1 MVFLFTTSLKFSVIS
16 SLCRV
21 FAVLLFLSV
30 VSMMFLLVS
39 QNRVFED
46 VREYETVISNISS
59 SNTTDLANVNKVGN
73 NTLHLTDKAANSITF
88 NWSDHSTVG
97 PNIQNGTVHINES
110 YFVTAENVANYP
122 NSSESLKIGANI
134 SNSTTYYEEILVN
147 SPVNDSNSSNW
158 SENSEMETNT
168 SRIRGRLKEN
178 YFVVFIIPT
187 HPRKVDTRQL
197 IRQTWANVSAW
208 SLLKEMEEET
218 KKIKLMFIL
227 GRLPSDKYSSQYSSE
242 FNKELSQ
249 NQDDMFVVN
258 DITDSYKSL
267 RQKVTWGMNYSHQ
280 HYNFKY
286 LVKTDDDIAVNLP
299 VLLQALSKLRP
310 GLRYTGYCINK
321 SGRKPQRFTYCS
333 GGGYVLSYELLGH
346 VLNLPYTV
354 HNRTMKPE
362 DAFTGWLVWNVNQ
375 LNNVYNTTLYS
386 VRAKWAVRALSLAR
400 YKCGKITRWFYHG
413 YKKKPIE
420 FRLQQFEDAFMN
432 NTAIDCETVRKVH
445 V

>member
-1 MVFLFTTSLKFSVIS
+1 MVFLFTSSSKFSAIS

-39 QNRVFED
+39 QNRDFDD
-46 VREYETVISNISS
+46 VREYGSGIPNASS
-59 SNTTDLANVNKVGN
+59 SDTTDLAIVNKVGN
-73 NTLHLTDKAANSITF
+73 NLTLLLWDKAANSITF
-88 NWSDHSTVG
+88 NGSGNLTVG
-97 PNIQNGTVHINES
+97 PNFQNDTVHINES
-110 YFVTAENVANYP
+110 YLVTAGNFAHRNT
-122 NSSESLKIGANI
+122 SESRTTGENI
-134 SNSTTYYEEILVN
+134 SNLTTYYKKTHVN
-147 SPVNDSNSSNW
+147 SPVNDSNSSNR
-158 SENSEMETNT
+158 SENSEMGTNI
-168 SRIRGRLKEN
+168 SKIRGRLKES

-208 SLLKEMEEET
+208 SLLREMDEET

-227 GRLPSDKYSSQYSSE
+227 GRLPSNKYSSQYSAE

-249 NQDDMFVVN
+249 NQDDMFVVD
-258 DITDSYKSL
+258 DITDGYQSL
-267 RQKVTWGMNYSHQ
+267 RQKVTWGMNYSHL

-286 LVKTDDDIAVNLP
+286 LVKTDDDISVNLP
-299 VLLQALSKLRP
+299 VLLQALLKFRP
-310 GLRYTGYCINK
+310 GLRYTGSCINK

-354 HNRTMKPE
+354 YNRTLKPE

-375 LNNVYNTTLYS
+375 LNNVYNTTQYS

-400 YKCGKITRWFYHG
+400 YRCGKITRWFYHG

-420 FRLQQFEDAFMN
+420 FRLQQFKDVFMN
-432 NTAIDCETVRKVH
+432 DTAIDCETFRNVH